1 MIELDRIQEEI
12 GAWSKKN
19 FGHEGKT
26 HHPLLGVAEE
36 VGELCHAHLKQEQGI
51 RGTKEEH
58 EADAIDAI
66 GDIAIYLMD
75 YCNRRGF
82 SFNDI
87 VWQTWSKVKERDW
100 NKDRIKGGETSNG

>member
-26 HHPLLGVAEE
+26 HHSLLGVAEE

-51 RGTKEEH
+51 RGTELEH
-58 EADAIDAI
+58 INAATDAI
-66 GDIAIYLMD
+66 GDITIYLMD
-75 YCNRRGF
+75 YCERRGF
-82 SFNDI
+82 SFESI
-87 VWQTWSKVKERDW
+87 IESTWLKVQHRDW
-100 NKDRIKGGETSNG
+100 NKDRIKGGEDK